1 MKKITVIVEKGDDG
15 GFSVY
20 SPEVMGVYAPG
31 PTEQEAMEEFMEML
45 GEAAEDYYDRNGE
58 YPEWYEGTVE

>member
-20 SPEVMGVYAPG
+20 SPEVMGVCAPG
-31 PTEQEAMEEFMEML
+31 PTEQEAMEEFKEML
-45 GEAAEDYYDRNGE
+45 GGAAEDYFDRNGE
-58 YPEWYEGTVE
+58 YPEWYEEAVE